1 MYFGSDLEKLNLTM
15 NKKLLFVS
23 AVVAGMFLGNTT
35 KAQAQESDEMVPV
48 YRWFNQVD
56 RNYVTVAEGEY
67 QEGQLLNWKYNNK
80 TLVFYAFR
88 EPGPNRVAVY
98 RWFNPSTKDI
108 ISIAEDEYSDD
119 DMLKMGYKEKHLQFY
134 ASSRRGENRVAVYR
148 WYIPKAYDWVTIP
161 EEGDTDAYY
170 KKGYRHKTL
179 QYYGVR
185 RSVDESIY
193 EQSL

>member
-1 MYFGSDLEKLNLTM
+1 M
-15 NKKLLFVS
+15 NKKLLFVP
-23 AVVAGMFLGNTT
+23 AIVAGMFLGNTS

-48 YRWFNQVD
+48 YRWFSQVD

-67 QEGQLLNWKYNNK
+67 QEGQLLNWKYNDK

-98 RWFNPSTKDI
+98 RWFNPITKDI
-108 ISIAEDEYSDD
+108 ISVAEDEYSDD
-119 DMLKMGYKEKHLQFY
+119 AMLKMGYKEKH
-134 ASSRRGENRVAVYR
+134 
-148 WYIPKAYDWVTIP
+148 IPKTRDWVTIP
-161 EEGDTDAYY
+161 EEGDTDAYF

-193 EQSL
+193 NQPL